1 MSYKIELLHS
11 LLNDFLQ
18 GEAAL
23 MTNEGDV
30 LAVRGKHPTTYGTL
44 NTAATL
50 VGKYLK
56 LQEGDIAILN
66 DPYSGGSTL
75 DEMTFIM
82 AVSEDL
88 LWVCRRPMTKSLQT
102 GKSVEDEGLRIP
114 PTPLRQNGKVNEV
127 ILTAMQAHPA
137 CPPHFAEWIKS
148 HFAEMILQAQKLHNT
163 LQAIGFEITA
173 ELIEDYLEL
182 SKNLAQQK
190 ISENAS
196 GETRVD
202 IVLDSGELL
211 RLNLEIHQGKIK
223 MDFGG
228 TSAAKMIHLTE
239 SAAFG
244 TCFHTISRYYKFTNY
259 ANSGTF
265 SSLQVTQPS
274 GCWLMAKYPA
284 STLKGM
290 TSGVAALQTAIEL
303 ALTHLHAKKEKAL
316 SCYSPL
322 TVQLQR
328 GTARAVVRLQ
338 GGKGALTNKNGFPAQ
353 IENLSIEMLE
363 RELPLKV
370 LCADRRPSVGGQ
382 GKFSGGRGL
391 MMKVEALEDIEAIWL
406 SDLTLHR
413 PRLTKN
419 CSHGD
424 PCEVSL
430 DSNGTT
436 KILPVLGN
444 QKILKGEVLILC
456 SGSGGGFGKAE
467 ESATVKL

>member
-1 MSYKIELLHS
+1 MSYKVELFHS

-18 GEAAL
+18 GESAL
-23 MTNEGDV
+23 ITIEGEV
-30 LAVRGKHPTTYGTL
+30 LAVRGHHPATYGTL
-44 NTAATL
+44 STAANIA
-50 VGKYLK
+50 GKYLK
-56 LQEGDIAILN
+56 LQEGDIAVLN

-88 LWVCRRPMTKSLQT
+88 LWVSRRPLTKSIKT
-102 GKSVEDEGLRIP
+102 GKSIEDEGLRIP
-114 PTPLRQNGKVNEV
+114 PTPLRQNGKINDV
-127 ILTAMQAHPA
+127 ILSAMQAHPA
-137 CPPHFAEWIKS
+137 CPPNFGDWIKAR
-148 HFAEMILQAQKLHNT
+148 FAEMILHAQKLHDT
-163 LQAIGFEITA
+163 IEATGFEITG
-173 ELIEDYLEL
+173 ELIEEYVEL
-182 SKNLAQQK
+182 SKNLAHQR

-211 RLNLEIHQGKIK
+211 RLNLEIHEGKIK

-228 TSAAKMIHLTE
+228 TSPAKTIHLTE

-244 TCFHTISRYYKFTNY
+244 TCFHTISRYYGFTEY

-265 SSLQVTQPS
+265 SSLQVTKPA

-290 TSGVAALQTAIEL
+290 TSGVAALQAAIEL
-303 ALTHLHAKKEKAL
+303 ALTHIHTKKEKAM

-322 TVQLQR
+322 TVQLQN
-328 GTARAVVRLQ
+328 GASHIVVNLQ
-338 GGKGALTNKNGFPAQ
+338 GGKGALSSKDGASAQ
-353 IENLSIEMLE
+353 IENLSIEMIE

-370 LCADRRPSVGGQ
+370 IRADRRHSLGGK
-382 GKFSGGRGL
+382 GKYSGGRGL
-391 MMKVEALEDIEAIWL
+391 IMKVEALEDLEATWL

-413 PRLTKN
+413 PRITKN

-424 PCEVSL
+424 PCEISL

-436 KILPVLGN
+436 KVLPVLGN
-444 QKILKGEVLILC
+444 QKILKGEILTLC

-467 ESATVKL
+467 